1 MNSPLVQAVI
11 EIGSTGIRLLVAE
24 SALSKKSRKQFTVLD
39 TSENRVSI
47 GHDVFTQGSIS
58 RESLLACLH
67 ILELYREQITGYGL
81 QPDQVQ
87 VIATSAVR
95 EAKNRDPFVDR
106 IKVKTGFNV
115 RVIDGIEENRLMY
128 ISMSIFCLTKSDIC
142 AIITLNNYMPK
153 GARTVMLHPGLYEQ
167 FISRALNEQL
177 AASPDKLSQT
187 AKIDEAEASKVLAK
201 YIAGIIEKG
210 LDTVRDNGGDLMSQV
225 ELANRIV
232 SEAKRRGMY
241 KGPPLGGPLLVL
253 AGLATVTDIMPLLG
267 QNRILVAEA
276 LKRFFTCAPI
286 GLRELHARA
295 ARAGTTE
302 LTTRDF
308 SFMLGPRINAAG
320 RVIDFGAAQ
329 ALELVIS
336 EDQEIVRELARLVDG
351 YNLERKQ
358 IEQRMTDE
366 ALAKVV
372 PGAPAQVIDLSDG
385 HPGVA
390 GIVAARVMERL
401 DRDVPV
407 CVYAGGH
414 GSARAP
420 DGFNIRDAFVACDEV
435 LERYGGH
442 AAAGG
447 FGVKEGR
454 LDDFRRMLCDYC
466 ERVSAAET
474 DSGEKKGRGEPDLWV
489 EPADLTLELAEEL
502 RQLEPFGEG
511 NREPVFGLK
520 GVWFSEVKA
529 TGMDGKHLAVTLR
542 GSGLKAM
549 WWSHG
554 DLVEKLRSESAA
566 PHDITFTL
574 AISDYGERHAELRL
588 VSITAIDIV
597 HTI

>member
-1 MNSPLVQAVI
+1 MVLRGEVSPIVTKILENRGITATELEDFLHPTLDKLAKPEELPGIDKAADLILDSILYRRKIVVFGDYDCDGVCATAIVSRTLRALGGDVTEFIPDRLTEGYGMSEASIARMLKGNPGVGLVVTVDNGINS
-11 EIGSTGIRLLVAE
+11 VAE
-24 SALSKKSRKQFTVLD
+24 VTNLKRKWSSVVVTDHHLPGD
-39 TSENRVSI
+39 
-47 GHDVFTQGSIS
+47 
-58 RESLLACLH
+58 
-67 ILELYREQITGYGL
+67 ELPDANAIVNPKVAAPPHL
-81 QPDQVQ
+81 Q
-87 VIATSAVR
+87 
-95 EAKNRDPFVDR
+95 N
-106 IKVKTGFNV
+106 
-115 RVIDGIEENRLMY
+115 L
-128 ISMSIFCLTKSDIC
+128 C
-142 AIITLNNYMPK
+142 
-153 GARTVMLHPGLYEQ
+153 GAGVAFM
-167 FISRALNEQL
+167 
-177 AASPDKLSQT
+177 
-187 AKIDEAEASKVLAK
+187 
-201 YIAGIIEKG
+201 
-210 LDTVRDNGGDLMSQV
+210 
-225 ELANRIV
+225 LANRIV

-241 KGPPLGGPLLVL
+241 KGPSIGGPLLVL

-267 QNRILVAEA
+267 QNRILVSEA
-276 LKRFFTCAPI
+276 LKRFFACAPT
-286 GLRELHARA
+286 GLKELHARA
-295 ARAGTTE
+295 ARAGAAE

-320 RVIDFGAAQ
+320 RVVDFGAAQ
-329 ALELVIS
+329 ALELVVS
-336 EDQEIVRELARLVDG
+336 EDKEIVRELARLVDG
-351 YNLERKQ
+351 YNVERKA

-454 LDDFRRMLCDYC
+454 IDDFRRMLCEYC
-466 ERVSAAET
+466 EKFAAAVP
-474 DSGEKKGRGEPDLWV
+474 SVAEKRGEPDLWV

-520 GVWFSEVKA
+520 GVLLADAKPL
-529 TGMDGKHLAVTLR
+529 GMEGKHLAVTLR
-542 GSGLKAM
+542 NSGLKAV
-549 WWSHG
+549 WWNHG
-554 DLVEKLRSESAA
+554 DLVEKLRAESAA

-574 AISDYGERHAELRL
+574 AVSDYGERHAELR
-588 VSITAIDIV
+588 ITGIR
-597 HTI
+597 